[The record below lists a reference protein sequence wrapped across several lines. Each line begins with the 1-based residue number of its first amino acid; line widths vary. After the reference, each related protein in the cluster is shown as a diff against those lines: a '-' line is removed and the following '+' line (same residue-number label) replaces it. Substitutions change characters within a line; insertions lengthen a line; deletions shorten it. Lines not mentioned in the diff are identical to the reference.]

1 MPVHEAMTPEA
12 TLQSKLDTVTAG
24 IVAQGR
30 ERTEALIATVV
41 AAGGTSEVALIQMA
55 GDRSLAPRLRA
66 DICWL
71 LPRLEIDGAEA
82 VLATLVADPAE
93 QVREEA
99 AYGLG
104 LLQDD
109 DSIDVL
115 LAALDDPAK
124 SVRLAAL
131 HALGMFGS
139 PRATARLTALLVSTD
154 EDDDLRADVAEALA
168 HCPGDAIVDTLLCCL
183 DDPAALV
190 RYSAA
195 YALGEQGSERAVA
208 KLEEL
213 AAHDHA
219 ETPWGD
225 VASRAQAA
233 LETINSRDPTD

>member
-1 MPVHEAMTPEA
+1 MTPDVA
-12 TLQSKLDTVTAG
+12 LQAKLDAVTAG

-30 ERTEALIATVV
+30 AQAEALIAAVV
-41 AAGGTSEVALIQMA
+41 AAGGTSEAALVEMA

-71 LPRLEIDGAEA
+71 LPRLKLDGAEA
-82 VLATLVADPAE
+82 VLAALVADPAE

-99 AYGLG
+99 AIGLG
-104 LLQDD
+104 LLQHE
-109 DSIDVL
+109 DSIDLV
-115 LAALDDPAK
+115 LAALVDPAK

-139 PRATARLTALLVSTD
+139 PRATARLTALLVNAG
-154 EDDDLRADVAEALA
+154 EDDDLRADAAEALA
-168 HCPGDAIVDTLLCCL
+168 HCPDDAIVDTLLGCL

-233 LETINSRDPTD
+233 LEAINSRDPAD